1 MQNCPMSHQTRCNAT
16 GATKKSDAE
25 APLYL

>member
-1 MQNCPMSHQTRCNAT
+1 MSHQTRRNAT

-25 APLYL
+25 APLSL